1 MKRILRIFL
10 FLLLLVA
17 LAIGGFFAYT
27 EFVEPEDQRNV
38 YSFVPSDF
46 IFVVESDKP
55 IDDWKELSKSKVWRY
70 LKTQQDVAELT
81 SSADYLDSLLNNN
94 ELIVKLVRLG
104 DLVISAHMTQSDD
117 YDMLFY
123 VDMKGYSKL
132 ARVKKGLEAV
142 FETTGYEVSSS
153 DYIGQTIYDLRDAET
168 GDVLSL
174 CRFNNILIGSYSKEL
189 VKKAI
194 RQTGEPS
201 ITENPNFFDVREN
214 LGRSDIYS
222 IFLNYNLLEKYA
234 SIYLDD
240 APEMLQGIE
249 EILTFSSFDFQV
261 KDDHTYLK
269 GYTRQM
275 DSVASFFNIFKDVGQ
290 GRLLAAEI
298 LPKNTAFFGSM
309 GFDDFDDFFERF
321 SAYYQDQSP
330 EEYDDFVKNKER
342 IEKYFDISLE
352 EDFFSWMTDEV
363 ITAVAPLD
371 SMNREYAY
379 YGLMHFD
386 NYKKAKEKMDLFA
399 EQVRKKSPAKFLE
412 IEHQGVPIRYL
423 EIKGFF
429 KIFLKKLFNSIEK
442 PHYTFV
448 GDYVA
453 FSNDTTSLKY
463 LIDQYLNQNTLEY
476 SEEYTDFMD
485 NFEPRSNMF
494 IYANN
499 EYLLN
504 FMRESLDYESRVEL
518 NKNMEYVLAF
528 PRMGLQM
535 RPSKG
540 MYQTY
545 LYTEFEPREE

>member
-1 MKRILRIFL
+1 MKRILRILL
-10 FLLLLVA
+10 FLIILIA
-17 LAIGGFFAYT
+17 LAIGGFWAYT
-27 EFVEPEDQRNV
+27 EFVEPEEQRDV
-38 YSFVPSDF
+38 YSFVPDDF
-46 IFVVESDKP
+46 VFVVESDKP
-55 IDDWKELSKSKVWRY
+55 IKDWQELSRSKVWRF

-81 SSADYLDSLLNNN
+81 GSADYLDSLLNNN
-94 ELIVKLVRLG
+94 ELIVRLVKLG
-104 DLVISAHMTQSDD
+104 DLVISAHMTKSDD

-123 VDMKGYSKL
+123 VDMKGYSRL
-132 ARVKKGLEAV
+132 ARVQSGLESV
-142 FETTGYEVSSS
+142 FETTGYDVSKS
-153 DYIGQTIYDLRDAET
+153 DYIGQAIYALTDPEN
-168 GDVLSL
+168 GEVLYL
-174 CRFNNILIGSYSKEL
+174 CRFNNVLIGSYTQDL

-201 ITENPNFFDVREN
+201 ITENPNFYDVREN

-234 SIYLDD
+234 SLYLDD
-240 APEMLQGIE
+240 SPEMLQGIE
-249 EILTFSSFDFQV
+249 EILSYSSFDFQV

-269 GYTRQM
+269 GYTKQV

-290 GRLLAAEI
+290 GRLLADEI
-298 LPKNTAFFGSM
+298 LPANTAFFGSM

-321 SAYYQDQSP
+321 SSYYEDQSP
-330 EEYDDFVKNKER
+330 EDYEDFIKNKNR

-363 ITAVAPLD
+363 ITALVPTD
-371 SMNREYAY
+371 ESGKKYSY
-379 YGLMHFD
+379 YGLLHFD
-386 NYKKAKEKMDLFA
+386 DYDLAKEKMDYFA
-399 EQVRKKSPAKFLE
+399 DQVRRKSPTKFLE
-412 IEHQGVPIRYL
+412 IKHQGTPIRYL

-429 KIFLKKLFNSIEK
+429 KIFLKKMFNSIEK

-463 LIDQYLNQNTLEY
+463 LIDQYLGQNTLEY
-476 SEEYTDFMD
+476 TDYYTDFMD
-485 NFEPRSNMF
+485 NFESRSNLF

-499 EYLLN
+499 KNLLN

-518 NKNMEYVLAF
+518 NKNMDYVLAF
-528 PRMGLQM
+528 PQFGIQM
-535 RPSKG
+535 RPAKG

-545 LYTEFEPREE
+545 LYTEFEPEE